1 MDYPPGGG
9 VHGRHAYVDAM
20 LACEAEPML
29 TWGVLIGGQAYV
41 DGTLACEAELMLVL
55 AKDKK

>member
-1 MDYPPGGG
+1 MKGSHIDQS
-9 VHGRHAYVDAM
+9 
-20 LACEAEPML
+20 
-29 TWGVLIGGQAYV
+29 VLLDDGQAYV